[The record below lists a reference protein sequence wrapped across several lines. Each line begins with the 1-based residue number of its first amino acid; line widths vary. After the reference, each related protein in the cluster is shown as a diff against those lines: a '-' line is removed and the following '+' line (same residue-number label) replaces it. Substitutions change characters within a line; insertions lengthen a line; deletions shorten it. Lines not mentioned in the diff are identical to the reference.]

1 MHESE
6 SRTQISVEVEP
17 HGSVLGGGISRGCC
31 YWWTLAWEP
40 CVVCGL
46 RRPDPRTS
54 QTKKPFR
61 ALPTPSAA
69 AMLGQEYIY
78 CCRANKPALIC
89 PNGFE
94 LVPSGFFFCVNL
106 CVRFSV
112 RACSRAR
119 DAWASLFPE
128 RRLFWAV
135 SDSSSHTHTHSRRCN
150 HARTHFP
157 YKQQFI
163 SAFNAGV
170 FNC

>member
-1 MHESE
+1 MNRKAGRRFPWKWSH
-6 SRTQISVEVEP
+6 TDP
-17 HGSVLGGGISRGCC
+17 FGGALAAAAATGEHWRGNR
-31 YWWTLAWEP
+31 AW
-40 CVVCGL
+40 CAVCG
-46 RRPDPRTS
+46 DPIRAHPKS
-54 QTKKPFR
+54 KKPFR

-69 AMLGQEYIY
+69 AMLGQECIY

-94 LVPSGFFFCVNL
+94 LVPSGFFCVNL
-106 CVRFSV
+106 CVCFSV

-135 SDSSSHTHTHSRRCN
+135 LDSSSHSHTHSRRCN

-163 SAFNAGV
+163 SAFNVGV